1 MLISPLN
8 SFPWVVNGLI
18 QGWVS
23 LKRLQG
29 YLNLKN
35 LNWYEYYKLSGNN
48 SNVLINVQNA
58 SFKWNLTKKKTEN
71 EDDKIR
77 KKSKKTDEPANNT
90 EDDNLIQNKSING
103 NSSINS
109 ENTDIILNNISFKI
123 EKGKFIGVV
132 GRVGTGKTSL
142 LNSIL
147 GEISKF
153 NELNSDNR
161 MIEIDN
167 ELLAEGFA
175 YSAQDCWIQAS
186 TIRDNILFGQP
197 YDEEKYKRV
206 LFACALS
213 DDLQLLPKKNQV
225 DTIQ

>member
-35 LNWYEYYKLSGNN
+35 LNWYEYYKLSESTQSNSI

-58 SFKWNLTKKKTEN
+58 SFKWNLTKKKNDE
-71 EDDKIR
+71 EDEKKNKNSR
-77 KKSKKTDEPANNT
+77 KNDEMIINN
-90 EDDNLIQNKSING
+90 EDDNLIQNKSLNG

-109 ENTDIILNNISFKI
+109 ENNEIILNNISFKI
-123 EKGKFIGVV
+123 EKGKFIGII
-132 GRVGTGKTSL
+132 GRVGTGKSSL
-142 LNSIL
+142 LNAIL

-153 NELNSDNR
+153 NESNSNNR

-167 ELLAEGFA
+167 QLLADG
-175 YSAQDCWIQAS
+175 
-186 TIRDNILFGQP
+186 
-197 YDEEKYKRV
+197 
-206 LFACALS
+206 
-213 DDLQLLPKKNQV
+213 
-225 DTIQ
+225 